1 MDTIVISISTPETA
15 SYLMLGLG
23 ATALL
28 STLYIV
34 TLFVR
39 MRNLRQD
46 LHLIEEIGRE
56 DA

>member
-1 MDTIVISISTPETA
+1 MEFTTPETA
-15 SYLMLGLG
+15 AYLMLGLG

-28 STLYIV
+28 SALYIV

-39 MRNLRQD
+39 MRNLSQD
-46 LHLIEEIGRE
+46 LRLIEEIGRE

>member
-1 MDTIVISISTPETA
+1 METIVITTPETA
-15 SYLMLGLG
+15 NYLMLGLG
-23 ATALL
+23 ATAVL
-28 STLYIV
+28 SVLYIV

-46 LHLIEEIGRE
+46 LRLIEEIGRE